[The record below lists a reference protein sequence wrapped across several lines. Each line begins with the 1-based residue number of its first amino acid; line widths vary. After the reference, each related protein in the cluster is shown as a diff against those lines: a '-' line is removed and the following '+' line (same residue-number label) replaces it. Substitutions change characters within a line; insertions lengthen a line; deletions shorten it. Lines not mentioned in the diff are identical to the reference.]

1 MMLKRTDKIERP
13 AAKTPHTKKDTRGN
27 AEQAKVYETIYDAI
41 VRGDIPPGTKLTEE
55 RLSAILK
62 TSRGHVRQALR
73 LLGRDRVVTIHPN
86 RGAFV
91 AEPSVK
97 EAKEVFAAR
106 KYLEPSL
113 AADIIKSFDKRGIAK
128 LRDHIRAEKI
138 AESRPDKRREIVV
151 SQDFHLLLC
160 KAIGNDV
167 VVKILEE
174 LLARSALITM
184 IYEKKLPQRCSHE
197 SHADLIDLIEQG
209 NAKKF
214 AALML
219 EHLEEIE
226 SELELVQ
233 RDYTPV
239 KLEDALARR
248 GGARKK

>member
-1 MMLKRTDKIERP
+1 MLKKVDKIERP
-13 AAKTPHTKKDTRGN
+13 SRKKPRAQKAARGGS
-27 AEQAKVYETIYDAI
+27 AEQAQVYETIYDAI

-62 TSRGHVRQALR
+62 TSRGHVRQALQ
-73 LLGRDRVVTIHPN
+73 LLSRDKVVTLHPN

-113 AADIIKSFDKRGIAK
+113 ASDIIKSFDKRGIAK
-128 LRDHIRAEKI
+128 LRDHIRMEKVT
-138 AESRPDKRREIVV
+138 ESRPDKRREIVV

-160 KAIGNDV
+160 KAMGNDV

-226 SELELVQ
+226 SELELVE
-233 RDYTPV
+233 RDYAPV
-239 KLEDALARR
+239 KLEDALAKRGTARR
-248 GGARKK
+248 K